1 MKTPKVSTRPLQSG
15 EWPIVENLF
24 GKQGAC
30 GGCWCMWWRVAA
42 GPKEWEKVKGGTN
55 RDRFRDLVT
64 EGLVHAVL
72 AFVGD
77 EPVGWCSFG
86 PRKDFAR
93 VARVKALARDV
104 PNHTWSIICF
114 YIPAGRR
121 RQGIARKL
129 LAAATER
136 AFDLGASEV
145 EGYPVVPKSSP
156 DRVPAAFAS
165 TGVPALFKAAG
176 YQEMTKSP
184 SYYRLWLRRADADRR
199 QE

>member
-1 MKTPKVSTRPLQSG
+1 MKAPKVTTQPLQPG
-15 EWPIVENLF
+15 NWPVVERLF

-42 GPKEWEKVKGGTN
+42 SPKEWAKIKGEAN
-55 RDRFRDLVT
+55 RASFQNLFA
-64 EGLVHAVL
+64 EGRVHAVL
-72 AFVGD
+72 AFAGD

-86 PRKDFAR
+86 PRGDFAR
-93 VARVKALARDV
+93 VARVKALARDSSER
-104 PNHTWSIICF
+104 TWSIVCF

-121 RQGIARKL
+121 RQGIARRL

-136 AFDLGASEV
+136 AFELGASEV

-165 TGVPALFKAAG
+165 TGVPALFKGAG
-176 YQEMTKSP
+176 YEEMARP
-184 SYYRLWLRRADADRR
+184 PAYHRLWLRRAVV
-199 QE
+199 